1 MRPRRISNGMATL
14 KKTMFREYD
23 IRGRESDDE
32 LNEQSIYHIAR
43 GFGKMLRDAN
53 ITEAIVGNDARKT
66 SESFS
71 AQAIQALNES
81 GVNVIDI
88 GTVTTPMSYWA
99 QYHFKTR
106 GLCMITASHNPAGW
120 NGLKLGTNFSETL
133 GPEDIQKLFSIIQN
147 EDYVRLRKSNT
158 NDDRHRMSVIRK
170 ENIAEAYMTDLRSR
184 TSIKKKLKVLIN
196 TGNGTAGMFA
206 PEMFRRA
213 GCDVVEHLT
222 NVDSSYPHY
231 TANPDGEK
239 MMQDTGAQVLE
250 HGCDIGLAFDG
261 DGDRLGVVDE
271 KGGIVWPDRYLM
283 LLSRLVLAKKP
294 GSKIVFDV
302 KVSEALPEDIAGH
315 GGIPI
320 MWKTGHSYIKA
331 KLQEVDAALGG
342 EMSGHIFFGDDF
354 YGFDDAF
361 FAALKLLE
369 YLSTHTKTLSELVA
383 TTPYYVATPTIQVK
397 TTDEEKY
404 KIVDELVKMFKHDG
418 YKVVDINGARVYV
431 KDEAGNT
438 GWGLV
443 RASSNTPSLVLR
455 FEAKAH
461 DSLEIIKN
469 IFRDKLSKFKN
480 VSTEW
485 DSSGH

>member
-1 MRPRRISNGMATL
+1 MASL

-71 AQAIQALNES
+71 AQAIKGLNES
-81 GVNVIDI
+81 GVNVTNI

-99 QYHFKTR
+99 QYHFKIR

-120 NGLKLGTNFSETL
+120 NGLKLGMNFSETL
-133 GPEDIQKLFSIIQN
+133 GPDEIQTLYATI
-147 EDYVRLRKSNT
+147 E
-158 NDDRHRMSVIRK
+158 K
-170 ENIAEAYMTDLRSR
+170 ENYIPGEGTVRTDDVQDEYAQDLLDR
-184 TSIKKKLKVLIN
+184 TKLGKKLKVLIN

-206 PEMFRRA
+206 PEVFRRA
-213 GCDVVEHLT
+213 GCEVIEHLT
-222 NVDSSYPHY
+222 NVDPSYPNY

-239 MMQDTGAQVLE
+239 MMQDTGEQVLK

-302 KVSEALPEDIAGH
+302 KVSEALPEDIAAH

-369 YLSTHTKTLSELVA
+369 YLSSHTKTLSELVA

-404 KIVDELVKMFKHDG
+404 KIVDELVKIFKLEG
-418 YKVVDINGARVYV
+418 YKVIDINGARVYV
-431 KDEAGNT
+431 KDSGGNT

-461 DSLEIIKN
+461 DSLEAIKKL
-469 IFRDKLSKFKN
+469 FKDKLSTFKN